1 MDAVNEEAAIEETPL
16 FEIFYPR
23 DYEDGIKK
31 EAELKKISQIIAMM
45 KNEYTEKIE
54 NPPLYDPV
62 QDEGKKEEKK
72 PPPKKDAKGKII
84 VEEEPEPVLP

>member
-1 MDAVNEEAAIEETPL
+1 
-16 FEIFYPR
+16 
-23 DYEDGIKK
+23 
-31 EAELKKISQIIAMM
+31 M